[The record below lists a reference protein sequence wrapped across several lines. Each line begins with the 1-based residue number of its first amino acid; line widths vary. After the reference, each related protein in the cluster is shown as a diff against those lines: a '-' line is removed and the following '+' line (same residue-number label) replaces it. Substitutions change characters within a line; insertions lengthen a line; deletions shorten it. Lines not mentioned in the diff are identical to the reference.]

1 MSKNTITARVRARIE
16 EELGGFRAFAD
27 LPSTEIEAI
36 AERLTR
42 ALEPYLAAAPAA
54 EEATQAAA

>member
-1 MSKNTITARVRARIE
+1 MSENTITAQVRARIE

-42 ALEPYLAAAPAA
+42 TLEPFLAGTPAAA
-54 EEATQAAA
+54 ETQAAA